1 MGFLGSL
8 FMRILGRV
16 QHVDTVGGVTES
28 TGSRRMKLYQAY
40 NTETDRPLGNPG
52 SAKHAVMQAVG
63 EPAVFQRDMR
73 GLMWLHVFP
82 IDGGTIQY
90 GEFSEFPNDEAAEN
104 DIAMQLIENQEYTK
118 INMYN
123 SSIIIR
129 EVAIRK

>member
-1 MGFLGSL
+1 MGFPGSL

-16 QHVDTVGGVTES
+16 QHVDTVGGVTGG

-52 SAKHAVMQAVG
+52 SAKHALMQAVG
-63 EPAVFQRDMR
+63 EPAVFQRDSR
-73 GLMWLHVFP
+73 GVMWFHVFP
-82 IDGGTIQY
+82 IDGGSVEY
-90 GEFSEFPNDEAAEN
+90 GEFSEFPDDEAAEN
-104 DIAMQLIENQEYTK
+104 DISVQLIENQDHSK
-118 INMYN
+118 INMHN